1 MFRYLV
7 YSLILVPSLAFAG
20 DSLVIKQVNPGDIEF
35 TSKTAK
41 ELQKSGDGVKE
52 ENIEKTDINQNIPS
66 DKLAVPERER
76 ANVIINKQTDG
87 KNKENINNNVVK
99 KDDTVYLLKEEKKNI
114 KHKRLKKS
122 KKKTD
127 EETGLDK

>member
-1 MFRYLV
+1 MFKPFI
-7 YSLILVPSLAFAG
+7 YSLIFMPALSFAG
-20 DSLVIKQVNPGDIEF
+20 DSLVIKQVDPGDIEF

-41 ELQKSGDGVKE
+41 ELQKSGDGVKG
-52 ENIEKTDINQNIPS
+52 ENIEKTNINQNIPA

-76 ANVIINKQTDG
+76 TNVIINKQNDG
-87 KNKENINNNVVK
+87 KNKEIINNIVEK
-99 KDDTVYLLKEEKKNI
+99 KDDAMYLLKEEKKNI